1 MTSSFQRGKEVEK
14 SGEKKRKKKTLSR
27 VQQLKLKR
35 LNIKVIKV
43 K

>member
-14 SGEKKRKKKTLSR
+14 RKEKKKTLSR